1 MMVIDL
7 SPEFHI
13 PGNECYMGSSRG
25 HAVQQLELSDGH
37 VAPLGLYTG
46 RLCKELRLKHC
57 ACLDYQHI
65 HRLSRTQLRGIMVK

>member
-7 SPEFHI
+7 SPEFRI

-46 RLCKELRLKHC
+46 RWC
-57 ACLDYQHI
+57 
-65 HRLSRTQLRGIMVK
+65 